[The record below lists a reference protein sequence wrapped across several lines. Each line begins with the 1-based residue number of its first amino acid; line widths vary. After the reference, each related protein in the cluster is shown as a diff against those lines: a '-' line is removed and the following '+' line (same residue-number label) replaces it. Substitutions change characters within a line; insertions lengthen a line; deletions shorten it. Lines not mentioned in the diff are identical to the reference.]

1 MGAAASIECTKPVD
15 ASEIR
20 STNDLEISKA
30 EIIRLRHLL
39 GHLAKGT
46 YIIKYSPNIILNY
59 VPIKRLDL
67 MQSFLMQAI

>member
-1 MGAAASIECTKPVD
+1 MGAAASIECTKSVD

-46 YIIKYSPNIILNY
+46 HIILN
-59 VPIKRLDL
+59 IRQIL
-67 MQSFLMQAI
+67 A